1 MILFTSEFEFLA
13 SILQQGGEIE
23 SPRPPLEAE
32 LLKVLIVYGLV
43 RCNSE
48 RWALTLRGRVAT
60 HGGKW
65 RPGLPLDLV
74 ALPLEAEQN

>member
-1 MILFTSEFEFLA
+1 MILFTSEFHFLA

-23 SPRPPLEAE
+23 LPRRPHEAE
-32 LLKVLIVYGLV
+32 LLAVLFAQGLV
-43 RCNSE
+43 RRTGE
-48 RWALTLRGRVAT
+48 RWALTLSGRVAT